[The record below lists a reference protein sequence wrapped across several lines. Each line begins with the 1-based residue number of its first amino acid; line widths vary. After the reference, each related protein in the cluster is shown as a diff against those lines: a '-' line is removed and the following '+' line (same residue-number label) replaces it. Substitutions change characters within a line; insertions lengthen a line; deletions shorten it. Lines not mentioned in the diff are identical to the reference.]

1 MSASNFDKIKAAADK
16 LMAQAKTDAA
26 VANSLM
32 SDASTAVTTAAGVP
46 LPKGVMLKAEKKGND
61 IVLVPGIDP
70 KYQGELDD
78 KMLSAVSGGWGWSEY
93 KSDFW

>member
-1 MSASNFDKIKAAADK
+1 MSANFEKIKAAADK

-26 VANSLM
+26 VANSLLN
-32 SDASTAVTTAAGVP
+32 DAGAAVTSAAGVP
-46 LPKGVMLKAEKKGND
+46 LPKGVMLRAERKGND

-78 KMLSAVSGGWGWSEY
+78 KMLARVSGGWGWSDY
-93 KSDFW
+93 TSDFW